1 MTVKTKDI
9 CESLR
14 DLKTAGLKGV
24 KLRYRQREYIIEL
37 TDEDLLTATNLA
49 EIKTLLQSKTEEV
62 DALEI
67 LEATENFPALTK
79 VDKEP

>member
-1 MTVKTKDI
+1 MTIKTEDL

-14 DLKTAGLKGV
+14 DLKTARLKGV

-49 EIKTLLQSKTEEV
+49 EMKILLQSKAEEI

-67 LEATENFPALTK
+67 LEATEDFPALTK
-79 VDKEP
+79 